1 MSSTLLVAVMLGQVA
16 LALAG
21 LALSGLIRQLQV
33 DARRPGALID
43 RPDSRAAVVRPPE
56 LEVMERLVGDSITSE
71 ATAERQLGPVLAQL
85 GRQAPGGRVAVEPVP
100 GRDRRRWI
108 GEAIAALEAAWG
120 LTPESGSRRPRRRN
134 T

>member
-1 MSSTLLVAVMLGQVA
+1 MSSTLLLAVVLGQVV

-21 LALSGLIRQLQV
+21 LALSGLVRQLQV
-33 DARRPGALID
+33 DARRPGALIE

-56 LEVMERLVGDSITSE
+56 LEAMQRLVGDSITSE

-85 GRQAPGGRVAVEPVP
+85 ARQAPGGRVTVEPPP

-108 GEAIAALEAAWG
+108 AETLAALEAGWG
-120 LTPESGSRRPRRRN
+120 ITADTEGRRSRRP
-134 T
+134 

>member
-1 MSSTLLVAVMLGQVA
+1 MSSILLLAVVLGQVV

-56 LEVMERLVGDSITSE
+56 LEAMERLVGDSITSE

-85 GRQAPGGRVAVEPVP
+85 GRQAPGGRVTVEPAP

-108 GEAIAALEAAWG
+108 GESIVALERAWGIAAEVD
-120 LTPESGSRRPRRRN
+120 PRRPRRR
-134 T
+134 

>member
-1 MSSTLLVAVMLGQVA
+1 MSSTLLLALVLGQVA

-43 RPDSRAAVVRPPE
+43 RPDQRAVVVRPPE

-71 ATAERQLGPVLAQL
+71 ATAQRQLGPLLAQL
-85 GRQAPGGRVAVEPVP
+85 GRQAPGGRVTVEPAP

-108 GEAIAALEAAWG
+108 AESLITLEDAWG
-120 LTPESGSRRPRRRN
+120 IVPDAGPRRPRRRS
-134 T
+134 

>member
-1 MSSTLLVAVMLGQVA
+1 MSSTLLLAVVLGQVA

-21 LALSGLIRQLQV
+21 LALSGLIRHLQV

-43 RPDSRAAVVRPPE
+43 RPDLRAAVVRPPE
-56 LEVMERLVGDSITSE
+56 LEAMERLVGDSITSE

-85 GRQAPGGRVAVEPVP
+85 GRQAPGHRVTVDPAP

-108 GEAIAALEAAWG
+108 AQSLGTLEQAWG
-120 LTPESGSRRPRRRN
+120 ITTDPHRRRPRRQP
-134 T
+134 